1 MMLTEQ
7 AGILQRLE
15 RWGTAIEN
23 GVLVLLLTSMIV
35 LAVGQIVLRL
45 FFSIGFVW
53 ADELISLIVLWIAI
67 VASVAAA
74 RSDKHLRI
82 DAVSHFVP
90 HKYARFPR
98 IIVDAFAAG
107 ICGFLAWQG
116 WRYIGLMKEFD
127 ELVLTDVPA
136 SIVFG
141 IVPLAFALMSYRFA
155 LHVGKGVYGVATDS
169 DQGAADRDDR
179 PEEGGQ

>member
-1 MMLTEQ
+1 VSKER
-7 AGILQRLE
+7 AGLLQRLE
-15 RWGTAIEN
+15 SWGTAVEN
-23 GVLVLLLTSMIV
+23 GVLVLLLTSMII

-107 ICGFLAWQG
+107 ICAFLAWQG
-116 WRYIGLMKEFD
+116 WRYLQLLNEFD
-127 ELVLTDVPA
+127 EFVLTDVPA
-136 SIVFG
+136 WIVFG
-141 IVPLAFALMSYRFA
+141 IVPLAFALMAYRFA
-155 LHVGKGVYGVATDS
+155 LHVARGVFGVATGS
-169 DQGAADRDDR
+169 DQGGAGRDNGQ
-179 PEEGGQ
+179 EEGAQ

>member
-1 MMLTEQ
+1 MTE
-7 AGILQRLE
+7 AGSGIADRLE
-15 RWGTAIEN
+15 RWGTAVEN
-23 GVLVLLLTSMIV
+23 ALLVLLLTAMIL

-82 DAVSHFVP
+82 DALSHFVP

-98 IIVDAFAAG
+98 LIVDAFASAM
-107 ICGFLAWQG
+107 CGFLAWQA
-116 WRYIGLMKEFD
+116 WRYIGLLREFED
-127 ELVLTDVPA
+127 VVLTDIPA
-136 SIVFG
+136 WLVFG
-141 IVPLAFALMSYRFA
+141 IVPVAFALMAWRFF
-155 LHVGKGVYGVATDS
+155 LNVARSVIRIVSGEDE
-169 DQGAADRDDR
+169 
-179 PEEGGQ
+179 PEAVA